1 MKEDVPFLRDSE
13 IEEEATLLLAEYARD
28 HHPIMGP
35 PVPIE
40 DIVELHL
47 KLIFEF
53 KDLHKELGHP
63 DVHGAIW
70 VNERRIAVD
79 QQLDPARFP
88 TKRGRY
94 HFTLAHE
101 TGHWRLH
108 RKYFTKR
115 EERLLF
121 DVAAAPPDYIGRTG
135 DKNRVEVQANR
146 FAAYLLMPR
155 ALVKQ
160 EWEMWRGDLEA
171 IYLDELGDRRREMV
185 NAEILR
191 RGSAKP
197 GPDGETEMLLEHVSR
212 PMAER
217 FHVSPEAMR
226 YRLEEYGFL
235 GRKRPHTLF
244 S

>member
-13 IEEEATLLLAEYARD
+13 IEAEAALLLAEYARD
-28 HHPIMGP
+28 RQPIQGP

-40 DIVELHL
+40 EIVELHL
-47 KLIFEF
+47 RLVCEF

-108 RKYFTKR
+108 RKFFTKR

-121 DVAAAPPDYIGRTG
+121 EGAVAPPDYIGRTG

-160 EWEMWRGDLEA
+160 EWEKWHGDLDA
-171 IYLDELGDRRREMV
+171 IYLEELGDRRRGMV

-197 GPDGETEMLLEHVSR
+197 GPDGEAEMLLEHVSR

-244 S
+244 G

>member
-1 MKEDVPFLRDSE
+1 MKEDVPFLHDSE
-13 IEEEATLLLAEYARD
+13 IEQEAALLLAEYARD
-28 HHPIMGP
+28 HQPILAP

-40 DIVELHL
+40 EIVEIHL
-47 KLIFEF
+47 RLVCEF
-53 KDLHKELGHP
+53 KDLHQELGHP

-79 QQLDPARFP
+79 VQLDPARFP

-108 RKYFTKR
+108 RKYFLKR
-115 EERLLF
+115 DERLLF
-121 DVAAAPPDYIGRTG
+121 EGAVVPPDYIGRAG
-135 DKNRVEVQANR
+135 NKNRVEVQANR

-155 ALVKQ
+155 TLVKQ
-160 EWEMWRGDLEA
+160 AWEKWHGALEP
-171 IYLDELGDRRREMV
+171 IYLDELGDQRLEMV

-191 RGSAKP
+191 RGNAKP
-197 GPDGETEMLLEHVSR
+197 GPEGEAEMLLEHLSR
-212 PMAER
+212 PLAER

-235 GRKRPHTLF
+235 GRKRPYTLF